1 MKCLLHIAL
10 IAICFLTA
18 CSKEEEGLTPL
29 PPSPP
34 VITLDSPTSVYTTKV
49 GREIEICPA
58 YENVGEATFAWT
70 LEGTLIGEEPT
81 LRFSSDEKGSYYV
94 TLTVVNAGGEASEE
108 LRIDVAELVLPTI
121 LLPGADKGFTVVF
134 GASLVLEPTITS
146 PTETACSWTVDGEEV
161 STDAT
166 YTFVG
171 TECGDYTVGLSVSNE
186 DGECAIS
193 FPVGVRSPEEIDFSW
208 SFEQETYNV
217 SKGRTIRLRAIE
229 IEHAFDAEYVW
240 AVDGE
245 EMQRGDSPEFAF
257 EAAAEGAH
265 SVVVTMRNT
274 YLAVSHELTVNVCP
288 PEGTYLRSTSGT
300 AACNRVYEFLPA
312 PGQFVNEDYTV
323 ATMAEACTWAEER
336 MARKGYVSLG
346 GFGGYI
352 VVGFDHSIL
361 NDGGY
366 NIAITGNPFDGS
378 SEPGIVYV
386 MQDENGD
393 GLPNDTWYEL
403 KGSEYGKPETDSDY
417 AVTYYRPD
425 APGQDVPW
433 RDNRGGSGVIEYL
446 AEFHTQ
452 DYYYPAWVEADSYT
466 LRGVCLE
473 SRSYDAS
480 GNGTYW
486 VNPSF
491 DWGYADNFS
500 SIDRLTDD
508 ENPNADPADNH
519 FKISHAVRFDGAPA
533 DLAYIDF
540 VKIQVGVNQQCGW
553 IGEVSTEVFG
563 VKDYN
568 AIK

>member
-1 MKCLLHIAL
+1 MKHLLRIAL
-10 IAICFLTA
+10 FAICFLIA
-18 CSKEEEGLTPL
+18 CTKEEEGEAPL
-29 PPSPP
+29 PPSLP
-34 VITLDSPTSVYTTKV
+34 VIVLDSPTSVYTTKV
-49 GREIEICPA
+49 GREIEICPV

-70 LEGTLIGEEPT
+70 LDGRLIGEEPT
-81 LRFSSDEKGSYYV
+81 LRFSSDVKGSYYIL
-94 TLTVVNAGGEASEE
+94 LTVVNAGGEASEE
-108 LRIDVAELVLPTI
+108 LRIDVADLALPTL
-121 LLPGADKGFTVVF
+121 LLPGADKGFAIVL

-146 PTETACSWTVDGEEV
+146 QTEATCSWTVDGEEV
-161 STDAT
+161 SNDAT

-171 TECGDYTVGLSVSNE
+171 EKCGDYTVGLTVRNE
-186 DGECAIS
+186 DGECSIS
-193 FPVGVRSPEEIDFSW
+193 FQVGVRSPEEIDFSW
-208 SFEQETYNV
+208 SFEQEVYNV

-229 IEHAFDAEYVW
+229 IEHAFEAEYRW
-240 AVDGE
+240 TVDGKE
-245 EMQRGDSPEFAF
+245 VQRSGSPELAF
-257 EAAAEGAH
+257 EAVEEGTHA
-265 SVVVTMRNT
+265 VLLTMRND
-274 YLAVSHELTVNVCP
+274 YLTVSHELTVNVCP
-288 PEGTYLRSTSGT
+288 PEGTYRRSTSG
-300 AACNRVYEFLPA
+300 AVASNRVYEFLPA
-312 PGQFVNEDYTV
+312 PGQFVNEERIGT
-323 ATMAEACTWAEER
+323 TMAEACAWAEER
-336 MARKGYVSLG
+336 MARNGYVSLG

-366 NIAITGNPFDGS
+366 NLAVTGNSFEGS
-378 SEPGIVYV
+378 SEPGIVWV

-425 APGQDVPW
+425 APGQNVPW

-466 LRGVCLE
+466 LRGVCLK

-486 VNPSF
+486 VNPAF

-500 SIDRLTDD
+500 PIDRLTDD
-508 ENPNADPADNH
+508 DNAAADPADNH

-540 VKIQVGVNQQCGW
+540 VKIQVAVNQQCGW
-553 IGEVSTEVFG
+553 IGELSTEVFK

>member
-1 MKCLLHIAL
+1 MNKIPYIAL
-10 IAICFLTA
+10 AVLLMLAA
-18 CSKEEEGLTPL
+18 CSKEEGATPL

-34 VITLDSPTSVYTTKV
+34 VIVLDSPTSVYTTKV

-58 YENVGEATFAWT
+58 YENAGEATFAWT
-70 LEGTLIGEEPT
+70 LDGRLIGEEPT
-81 LRFSSDEKGSYYV
+81 LRFSSDVKGSYYIL
-94 TLTVVNAGGEASEE
+94 LTVVNAGGEASEE
-108 LRIDVAELVLPTI
+108 LRIDVADLALPTL
-121 LLPGADKGFTVVF
+121 LLPDADKGFTIVL

-146 PTETACSWTVDGEEV
+146 QTEAACSWTVDGEEV

-171 TECGDYTVGLSVSNE
+171 EKCGDYTVGLTVRNE
-186 DGECAIS
+186 DGECSIS

-208 SFEQETYNV
+208 SFEQEVYNV

-229 IEHAFDAEYVW
+229 IEHAFEAEYRW
-240 AVDGE
+240 TVDGKE
-245 EMQRGDSPEFAF
+245 VQRSGSPELAF
-257 EAAAEGAH
+257 EAVEEGTHA
-265 SVVVTMRNT
+265 VRLTMRND
-274 YLAVSHELTVNVCP
+274 YLTVSHELTVNVCP
-288 PEGTYLRSTSGT
+288 PEGTYRRSTTGAVAS
-300 AACNRVYEFLPA
+300 NRVYEFLPA
-312 PGQFVNEDYTV
+312 PGQFVNEDYEA
-323 ATMAEACTWAEER
+323 ATMDEACAWAEER
-336 MARKGYVSLG
+336 LAQTAYVSLG

-366 NIAITGNPFDGS
+366 NIAVTGNSFDGS
-378 SEPGIVYV
+378 SEPGIVWV

-403 KGSEYGKPETDSDY
+403 KGSEYGKPETLSDY
-417 AVTYYRPD
+417 AVTYYRPAEND
-425 APGQDVPW
+425 GTIPW
-433 RDNRGGSGVIEYL
+433 RDNRGGSGAIEQN
-446 AEFHTQ
+446 AFHRQ
-452 DYYYPAWVEADSYT
+452 SYYPAWAGAESYT
-466 LRGVCLE
+466 LRGVRLE
-473 SRSYDAS
+473 SRSYDQS

-486 VNPSF
+486 VNPPF

-508 ENPNADPADNH
+508 GNAAADPTDNH

-540 VKIQVGVNQQCGW
+540 VKIQTAVNQQCGR
-553 IGEVSTEVFG
+553 IGEVSTEVLG

>member
-1 MKCLLHIAL
+1 MNKIPYIAL
-10 IAICFLTA
+10 AVLLMLAA
-18 CSKEEEGLTPL
+18 CSKEEGATPL

-34 VITLDSPTSVYTTKV
+34 VIVLDSPTSVYTTKV

-58 YENVGEATFAWT
+58 YENAGEATFAWT
-70 LEGTLIGEEPT
+70 LDGRLIGEEPT
-81 LRFSSDEKGSYYV
+81 LRFSSDVKGSYYIL
-94 TLTVVNAGGEASEE
+94 LTVVNAGGEASEE
-108 LRIDVAELVLPTI
+108 LRIDVADLALPTL
-121 LLPGADKGFTVVF
+121 LLPDADKGFTIVL

-146 PTETACSWTVDGEEV
+146 QTEAACSWTVDGEEV

-171 TECGDYTVGLSVSNE
+171 EKCGDYTVGLTVRNE
-186 DGECAIS
+186 DGECSIS

-208 SFEQETYNV
+208 SFEQEVYNV

-229 IEHAFDAEYVW
+229 IEHAFEAEYRW
-240 AVDGE
+240 TVDGKE
-245 EMQRGDSPEFAF
+245 VQRSGSPELAF
-257 EAAAEGAH
+257 EAVEEGTHA
-265 SVVVTMRNT
+265 VRLTMRND
-274 YLAVSHELTVNVCP
+274 YLTVSHELTVNVCP
-288 PEGTYLRSTSGT
+288 PEGTYRRSTTGAVAS
-300 AACNRVYEFLPA
+300 NRVYEFLPA
-312 PGQFVNEDYTV
+312 PGQFVNEDYKA
-323 ATMAEACTWAEER
+323 ATMDEACAWAEER
-336 MARKGYVSLG
+336 LAQTAYVSLG

-366 NIAITGNPFDGS
+366 NIAVTGNSFDGS
-378 SEPGIVYV
+378 SEPGIVWV

-403 KGSEYGKPETDSDY
+403 KGSEYGKPETLSDY
-417 AVTYYRPD
+417 AVTYYRPAEND
-425 APGQDVPW
+425 GTIPW
-433 RDNRGGSGVIEYL
+433 RDNRGGSGAIEQN
-446 AEFHTQ
+446 AFHRQ
-452 DYYYPAWVEADSYT
+452 SYYPAWVGAESYT
-466 LRGVCLE
+466 LRGVRLE
-473 SRSYDAS
+473 SRSYDQS

-486 VNPSF
+486 VNPAF

-508 ENPNADPADNH
+508 GNAAADPTDNH

-540 VKIQVGVNQQCGW
+540 VKIQTAVNQQCGR
-553 IGEVSTEVFG
+553 IGEVSTEVFE

>member
-1 MKCLLHIAL
+1 MNKIPYIAL
-10 IAICFLTA
+10 AVLLMLAA
-18 CSKEEEGLTPL
+18 CSKEEGATPL

-34 VITLDSPTSVYTTKV
+34 VIVLDSPTSVYTTKV

-58 YENVGEATFAWT
+58 YENAGEATFAWT
-70 LEGTLIGEEPT
+70 LDGRLIGEEPT
-81 LRFSSDEKGSYYV
+81 LRFSSDVKGSYYIL
-94 TLTVVNAGGEASEE
+94 LTVVNAGGEASEE
-108 LRIDVAELVLPTI
+108 LRIDVADLALPTL
-121 LLPGADKGFTVVF
+121 LLPDADKGFTIVL

-146 PTETACSWTVDGEEV
+146 QTEVTCSWTVDGEEV

-171 TECGDYTVGLSVSNE
+171 EKCGDYTVGLTVRNE
-186 DGECAIS
+186 DGECSIS

-208 SFEQETYNV
+208 SFEQEVYNV

-229 IEHAFDAEYVW
+229 IEHAFEAEYRW
-240 AVDGE
+240 TVDGKE
-245 EMQRGDSPEFAF
+245 VQRSGSPELAF
-257 EAAAEGAH
+257 EAVEEGTHA
-265 SVVVTMRNT
+265 VRLTMRND
-274 YLAVSHELTVNVCP
+274 YLTVSHELTVNVCP
-288 PEGTYLRSTSGT
+288 PEGTYRRSTTGAVAS
-300 AACNRVYEFLPA
+300 NRVYEFLPA
-312 PGQFVNEDYTV
+312 PGQFVNEDYEA
-323 ATMAEACTWAEER
+323 ATMAEACAWAEER
-336 MARKGYVSLG
+336 LAQTAYVSLG

-366 NIAITGNPFDGS
+366 NIAVTGNSFDGS
-378 SEPGIVYV
+378 SEPGIVWV

-403 KGSEYGKPETDSDY
+403 KGSEYGKPETLSDY
-417 AVTYYRPD
+417 AVTYYRPAEND
-425 APGQDVPW
+425 GTIPW
-433 RDNRGGSGVIEYL
+433 RDNVGGSGAIEQNS
-446 AEFHTQ
+446 FHRQ
-452 DYYYPAWVEADSYT
+452 CYYPIWMEADSYT
-466 LRGVCLE
+466 LRGVCLK
-473 SRSYDAS
+473 SRSYDQS

-486 VNPSF
+486 VNPAF

-508 ENPNADPADNH
+508 GNAAADPTDNH

-540 VKIQVGVNQQCGW
+540 VKIQTAVNQQCGR
-553 IGEVSTEVFG
+553 IGEVSTEVFE

>member
-1 MKCLLHIAL
+1 MNKIPYIAL
-10 IAICFLTA
+10 AVLLMLAA
-18 CSKEEEGLTPL
+18 CSKEEGATPL

-34 VITLDSPTSVYTTKV
+34 VIVLDSPTSVYTTKV

-58 YENVGEATFAWT
+58 YENAGEATFAWK
-70 LEGTLIGEEPT
+70 LDGRLIGEEPT
-81 LRFSSDEKGSYYV
+81 LRFSSDVKGSYYIL
-94 TLTVVNAGGEASEE
+94 LTVVNAGGEASEE
-108 LRIDVAELVLPTI
+108 LRIDVADLALPTL
-121 LLPGADKGFTVVF
+121 LLPDADKGFTIVL

-146 PTETACSWTVDGEEV
+146 QTEVTCSWTVDGEEV

-171 TECGDYTVGLSVSNE
+171 EKCGDYTVGLTVRNE
-186 DGECAIS
+186 DGECSIS

-208 SFEQETYNV
+208 SFEQEVYNV

-229 IEHAFDAEYVW
+229 IEHAFEAEYRW
-240 AVDGE
+240 TVDGKE
-245 EMQRGDSPEFAF
+245 VQRSGSPELAF
-257 EAAAEGAH
+257 EAVEEGTH
-265 SVVVTMRNT
+265 VVRLTMRND
-274 YLAVSHELTVNVCP
+274 YLTVSHELTVNVCP
-288 PEGTYLRSTSGT
+288 PEGTYRRSTTGAVAS
-300 AACNRVYEFLPA
+300 NRVYEFLPA
-312 PGQFVNEDYTV
+312 PGQFVNEDYEA
-323 ATMAEACTWAEER
+323 ATMAEACAWAEER
-336 MARKGYVSLG
+336 LAQTAYVSLG

-366 NIAITGNPFDGS
+366 NIAVTGNSFDGS
-378 SEPGIVYV
+378 SEPGIVWV

-403 KGSEYGKPETDSDY
+403 RGSEYGKPETLSDY
-417 AVTYYRPD
+417 AVTYYRPEGD
-425 APGQDVPW
+425 DGTIPW
-433 RDNRGGSGVIEYL
+433 RDNAGGSGAIERNS
-446 AEFHTQ
+446 FHRQ
-452 DYYYPAWVEADSYT
+452 SYYPIWVEADSYT
-466 LRGVCLE
+466 LRGVCLK

-486 VNPSF
+486 VNPAF

-500 SIDRLTDD
+500 PIDRLTDD
-508 ENPNADPADNH
+508 GNPNADPADNH

-540 VKIQVGVNQQCGW
+540 VKIQVAVNQQCGW
-553 IGEVSTEVFG
+553 IGEVSTEVFK

>member
-1 MKCLLHIAL
+1 MNKIPYIAL
-10 IAICFLTA
+10 AVLLMLAA
-18 CSKEEEGLTPL
+18 CSKEEGATPL

-34 VITLDSPTSVYTTKV
+34 VIVLDSPTSVYTTKV

-58 YENVGEATFAWT
+58 YENAGEATFAWT
-70 LEGTLIGEEPT
+70 QDGRLIGEEPT
-81 LRFSSDEKGSYYV
+81 LRFSSDVKGSYYIL
-94 TLTVVNAGGEASEE
+94 LTVVNAGGEASEE
-108 LRIDVAELVLPTI
+108 LRIDVADLALPTL
-121 LLPGADKGFTVVF
+121 LLPDADKGFTIVL

-146 PTETACSWTVDGEEV
+146 QTEVTCSWTVDGEEV

-171 TECGDYTVGLSVSNE
+171 EKCGDYTVGLTVRNE
-186 DGECAIS
+186 DGECSIS

-208 SFEQETYNV
+208 SFEQEVYNV

-229 IEHAFDAEYVW
+229 IEHAFEAKYRW
-240 AVDGE
+240 TVDGKE
-245 EMQRGDSPEFAF
+245 VQRSGSPELAF
-257 EAAAEGAH
+257 EAVEEGTHA
-265 SVVVTMRNT
+265 VRLTMRND
-274 YLAVSHELTVNVCP
+274 YLTVSHELTVNVCP
-288 PEGTYLRSTSGT
+288 PEGTYRRSTTGAVAS
-300 AACNRVYEFLPA
+300 NRVYEFLPA
-312 PGQFVNEDYTV
+312 PGQFVNEDYEA
-323 ATMAEACTWAEER
+323 ATMAEACAWAEER
-336 MARKGYVSLG
+336 LAQTAYVSLG

-366 NIAITGNPFDGS
+366 NIAVTGNSFDVS
-378 SEPGIVYV
+378 SEPGIVWV

-403 KGSEYGKPETDSDY
+403 KGSEYGKPETLSDY
-417 AVTYYRPD
+417 AVTYYRPAEND
-425 APGQDVPW
+425 GTIPW
-433 RDNRGGSGVIEYL
+433 RDNRGGSGAIEQN
-446 AEFHTQ
+446 AFHRQ
-452 DYYYPAWVEADSYT
+452 SYYPAWAGAESYT
-466 LRGVCLE
+466 LRGVRLE
-473 SRSYDAS
+473 SRSYDQS

-486 VNPSF
+486 VNPAF

-508 ENPNADPADNH
+508 GNAAADPTDNH

-540 VKIQVGVNQQCGW
+540 VKIQTAVNQQCGR
-553 IGEVSTEVFG
+553 IGEVSTEVLG